1 METKSLNL
9 ADSFY
14 AEVSKLKDEKS
25 LKEVLGKVELMKW
38 TAEKALEKATAYRV
52 IKVKNMELDADGNIN
67 ITPSYKRADDHEV
80 DWVQTKNS
88 SEYDWESTASGVLQS
103 KEKIMLFN
111 YRLARK
117 ILSTVIGRVN
127 RMKISYEV
135 NESDEAGYV
144 GVVDNLFDD
153 YRKSGKNVKVYE
165 KDTYGVYDSSD
176 KYSEYRHFTH
186 SFKASVCYNY
196 GHSQI
201 FIEELEKE
209 LDKYDFSRW
218 IDFEIDWDGDTW
230 SSIKVSFNGITN
242 DVKPITIREN
252 K

>member
-1 METKSLNL
+1 METKNVNL

-25 LKEVLGKVELMKW
+25 LKEVLGMVELMKW
-38 TAEKALEKATAYRV
+38 TAEKALKKATAYRV

-67 ITPSYKRADDHEV
+67 ITPNYKRANDHEV
-80 DWVQTKNS
+80 DWVDSGS
-88 SEYDWESTASGVLQS
+88 SVAVLDS
-103 KEKIMLFN
+103 EEKTMLFN

-117 ILSTVIGRVN
+117 ILSTVISRVN

-165 KDTYGVYDSSD
+165 MDTYGVNDESD
-176 KYSEYRHFTH
+176 GYRHFTH

-209 LDKYDFSRW
+209 LDKYDFSRL

-242 DVKPITIREN
+242 DIKPITIREN

>member
-25 LKEVLGKVELMKW
+25 LKEVLGMVELMKW
-38 TAEKALEKATAYRV
+38 TAEKALKKATAYRV

-67 ITPSYKRADDHEV
+67 ITPSYKRKANDHEV
-80 DWVQTKNS
+80 DWVDSGS
-88 SEYDWESTASGVLQS
+88 SVAVLDS
-103 KEKIMLFN
+103 EEKTMLFN

-117 ILSTVIGRVN
+117 ILSTVISRVN

-165 KDTYGVYDSSD
+165 MDTYGVNDESD
-176 KYSEYRHFTH
+176 GYRHFTH

-209 LDKYDFSRW
+209 LDKYDFSRL

-230 SSIKVSFNGITN
+230 SSIKVSFNGITTF
-242 DVKPITIREN
+242 DDIKPITIREN

>member
-25 LKEVLGKVELMKW
+25 LKEVLGMVELMKW
-38 TAEKALEKATAYRV
+38 TAEKALKKATAYRV

-67 ITPSYKRADDHEV
+67 ITPSYKRKANDHEV
-80 DWVQTKNS
+80 DWVDSGS
-88 SEYDWESTASGVLQS
+88 SVAVLDS
-103 KEKIMLFN
+103 EEKTMLFN

-117 ILSTVIGRVN
+117 ILSTVISRVN

-153 YRKSGKNVKVYE
+153 YRKSGKNV
-165 KDTYGVYDSSD
+165 
-176 KYSEYRHFTH
+176 
-186 SFKASVCYNY
+186 
-196 GHSQI
+196 
-201 FIEELEKE
+201 
-209 LDKYDFSRW
+209 
-218 IDFEIDWDGDTW
+218 
-230 SSIKVSFNGITN
+230 
-242 DVKPITIREN
+242 
-252 K
+252 